1 MPTNNELKDELE
13 SMGVN
18 PSFFRNMNNRQL
30 LALLQEKKSKH
41 REFRKPKAAFDILFD
56 EYVARTFRLAVGL
69 TNAELITKTD
79 TIAVPQLAM
88 KIKKAIK
95 SVELCDYLQEYA
107 EEAVETSMMSSYDDD
122 YADPD
127 SDIKM
132 DYAYIVDTKS
142 KKVCAILVAHRG
154 ECAKVRDASGFD
166 QTSTKPIWNT
176 WTVRIICN
184 RAIPECKGGAHK
196 LLGLYCYAL
205 KTKQV
210 QKYGLL
216 EVADSYNNIAAYC
229 SYSKYGFVESDY
241 TCEAFEH
248 LQMATDLRK
257 ITIKQIIDTV
267 ITGKAQIEDNKTLRY
282 CEELK
287 RVSNFN
293 KQLAVGQDPI
303 EVVNFKD
310 FEPDF
315 EPEPESSCSIM

>member
-30 LALLQEKKSKH
+30 LALLKEKKSKH

-154 ECAKVRDASGFD
+154 ECTTAL
-166 QTSTKPIWNT
+166 WNT

-310 FEPDF
+310 FEP
-315 EPEPESSCSIM
+315 ESSCSIM

>member
-30 LALLQEKKSKH
+30 LALLQEKKSKN

-210 QKYGLL
+210 QKYG
-216 EVADSYNNIAAYC
+216 
-229 SYSKYGFVESDY
+229 FVESDY

>member
-1 MPTNNELKDELE
+1 MSTIKDIKGELE
-13 SMGVN
+13 SMGIESSV
-18 PSFFRNMNNRQL
+18 FMNMKRPQL
-30 LALLQEKKSKH
+30 LALLQETKSKN

-56 EYVARTFRLAVGL
+56 ESVARTFRLAVGL
-69 TNAELITKTD
+69 TNTELITKTD
-79 TIAVPQLAM
+79 TISDPKLAM
-88 KIKKAIK
+88 KIKNAVK
-95 SVELCDYLQEYA
+95 SAGLCDYLQEYA
-107 EEAVETSMMSSYDDD
+107 EAAVETSMMSSYDDD

-132 DYAYIVDTKS
+132 DYAYIMDTKS

-154 ECAKVRDASGFD
+154 ECAKVWDAASSFER
-166 QTSTKPIWNT
+166 TSTKPLWNT

-210 QKYGLL
+210 QDYGLL

-241 TCEAFEH
+241 PCEAFEH

-267 ITGKAQIEDNKTLRY
+267 TTSKAQIEDNKTLRY

-287 RVSNFN
+287 RVSRAN
-293 KQLAVGQDPI
+293 ATSSDPI
-303 EVVNFKD
+303 DVVAFED
-310 FEPDF
+310 FELALA
-315 EPEPESSCSIM
+315 PESSCSIM